1 MDILSS
7 TSIYDYGYIL
17 LKIYV
22 QRTNLWTYAQ
32 YYSWCMDSVQFLHA
46 AAVQSDPEG
55 FIFIFIFQKG
65 H

>member
-1 MDILSS
+1 MIMVLSYWKY
-7 TSIYDYGYIL
+7 TYKG
-17 LKIYV
+17 
-22 QRTNLWTYAQ
+22 QTLWTYAQ
-32 YYSWCMDSVQFLHA
+32 YYSWCMDSEQFLHA